1 MNNYLDRVPTL
12 DIAKF
17 TSGEKSLMKEFSNEI
32 GTSFNQTGFAI
43 IKNHGLTTETTKSL
57 YKTMIS
63 FFDLDDEKKIK
74 YYFPELYGQRG
85 YVIKGQEHAKGSSKG
100 DLKEFFHIGNP
111 VISSPKNVWPV
122 EVDNFEQVGS
132 NAFLTLENI
141 GLTILEALAIYL
153 DLNQEYFSDKVKG
166 GESIMRSIHY
176 YPLKSDDVSDGAVRA
191 AAHGDINLITLLM
204 GASADGL
211 EILTKE
217 NKWIPIRS
225 EPDQLVI
232 NVGDML
238 ERLTNNK
245 LMSTIHRVVNPSKEK
260 LNTSRYSI
268 PFFMHPKPEMDLS
281 CLENCI
287 DKNNPKSFEDT
298 TAGQFLEERLKEI
311 GLKK

>member
-1 MNNYLDRVPTL
+1 MSDYLSKVPTL
-12 DIAKF
+12 DISKF
-17 TSGEKSLMKEFSNEI
+17 TDGDNDDIKSFSQDLGI
-32 GTSFNQTGFAI
+32 SFNQTGFAI
-43 IKNHGLTTETTKSL
+43 IKNHGLTQEITTNL
-57 YKTMIS
+57 YSKVQS
-63 FFDLDDEKKIK
+63 FFELDDEKKIK

-85 YVIKGQEHAKGSSKG
+85 YVVKGQEHAKGSSKG

-111 VISSPKNVWPV
+111 EISNPKNIWPIEIDYFE
-122 EVDNFEQVGS
+122 EVGT

-141 GLTILEALAIYL
+141 GLTLLKAIAIYL
-153 DLNQEYFSDKVKG
+153 NIEEDYFTNKVKG

-176 YPLKSDDVSDGAVRA
+176 YPLKEEDVEDGSVRA

-217 NKWIPIRS
+217 EKWIPIIS

-238 ERLTNNK
+238 ERLTNKK
-245 LMSTIHRVVNPSKEK
+245 LMSTVHRVVNPSKEK

-268 PFFMHPKPEMDLS
+268 PFFMHPKPEMDLT
-281 CLENCI
+281 CLSNCI
-287 DKNNPKSFEDT
+287 DESNPKSYDDM
-298 TAGQFLEERLKEI
+298 TAGQFLEERLREI

>member
-1 MNNYLDRVPTL
+1 MSDYLSKVPTL
-12 DIAKF
+12 DISKF
-17 TSGEKSLMKEFSNEI
+17 TDGDNDDIKSFSQDLGI
-32 GTSFNQTGFAI
+32 SFNQTGFAI
-43 IKNHGLTTETTKSL
+43 IKNHGLTQEITTNL
-57 YKTMIS
+57 YSKVQS
-63 FFDLDDEKKIK
+63 FFELDDEKKIK

-85 YVIKGQEHAKGSSKG
+85 YVVKGQEHAKGSSKG

-111 VISSPKNVWPV
+111 EISNPKNIWPI
-122 EVDNFEQVGS
+122 EIDNFEEVGT

-141 GLTILEALAIYL
+141 GLTLLKAIAIYL
-153 DLNQEYFSDKVKG
+153 NIEEDYFTNKVKG

-176 YPLKSDDVSDGAVRA
+176 YPLKEEDVEDGAVRA
-191 AAHGDINLITLLM
+191 AAHGDINIITLLM

-217 NKWIPIRS
+217 EKWIPIIS

-238 ERLTNNK
+238 ERLTNKK
-245 LMSTIHRVVNPSKEK
+245 LMSTVHRVVNPSKEK

-268 PFFMHPKPEMDLS
+268 PFFMHPKPEMDLT
-281 CLENCI
+281 CLSNCI
-287 DKNNPKSFEDT
+287 DESNPKSYDDM
-298 TAGQFLEERLKEI
+298 TAGQFLEERLREI

>member
-12 DIAKF
+12 DVAKF
-17 TSGEKSLMKEFSNEI
+17 SSGDKSLMKEFSDEI

-43 IKNHGLTTETTKSL
+43 IKNHGLRPETTKNL

-63 FFDLDDEKKIK
+63 FFELEDEKKIK

-111 VISSPKNVWPV
+111 VISRPKNVWPI
-122 EVDNFEQVGS
+122 EVDDFEKVGS

-141 GLTILEALAIYL
+141 GLTILEAIAIYL
-153 DLNQEYFSDKVKG
+153 DLNKDYFSDKVKG

-176 YPLKSDDVSDGAVRA
+176 YPLKSDDISDGAVRA

-225 EPDQLVI
+225 KPDQLVV

-238 ERLTNNK
+238 ERLTNKK
-245 LMSTIHRVVNPSKEK
+245 LMSTVHRVVNPSKGK

-287 DKNNPKSFEDT
+287 TENTPKSFEDT

>member
-1 MNNYLDRVPTL
+1 MSDYLSKVPTL
-12 DIAKF
+12 DISKF
-17 TSGEKSLMKEFSNEI
+17 TSGNQDLVEEFSEDLGN
-32 GTSFNQTGFAI
+32 SFNQTGFAI
-43 IKNHGLTTETTKSL
+43 IKNHGLTEETTRNL
-57 YKTMIS
+57 YSSIQT
-63 FFDLDDEKKIK
+63 FFELDDEKKVK

-111 VISSPKNVWPV
+111 AISNPKNIWPI
-122 EVDNFEQVGS
+122 EVDQFEEIGT

-141 GLTILEALAIYL
+141 GLTILEAIALFLNL
-153 DLNQEYFSDKVKG
+153 DKNYFENKVKG

-176 YPLKSDDVSDGAVRA
+176 YPLKEEDVQDGAVRA
-191 AAHGDINLITLLM
+191 GAHGDINLITLLM

-217 NKWIPIRS
+217 DKWIPIIS

-238 ERLTNNK
+238 ERLTNKK
-245 LMSTIHRVVNPSKEK
+245 LMSTVHRVVNPSKEK

-268 PFFMHPKPEMDLS
+268 PFFMHPRPEMDLTS
-281 CLENCI
+281 LENCI
-287 DKNNPKSFEDT
+287 DDQNPKSFDDM
-298 TAGQFLEERLKEI
+298 TAGEFLEQRLREI

>member
-1 MNNYLDRVPTL
+1 MSDYLSKVPTL
-12 DIAKF
+12 DISKF
-17 TSGEKSLMKEFSNEI
+17 TDGDNDDIKSFSQDLGI
-32 GTSFNQTGFAI
+32 SFNQTGFAI
-43 IKNHGLTTETTKSL
+43 IKNHGLTQEITTNL
-57 YKTMIS
+57 YSKVQS
-63 FFDLDDEKKIK
+63 FFELDDEKKIK

-85 YVIKGQEHAKGSSKG
+85 YVVKGQEHAKGSSKG

-111 VISSPKNVWPV
+111 EISNPKNIRPIEIDTFE
-122 EVDNFEQVGS
+122 EVGT

-141 GLTILEALAIYL
+141 GLTLLKAIAIYL
-153 DLNQEYFSDKVKG
+153 NIEEDYFTNKVKG

-176 YPLKSDDVSDGAVRA
+176 YTLKEEDVEDDAVRA

-217 NKWIPIRS
+217 EKWIPIIS

-238 ERLTNNK
+238 ERLTNKK
-245 LMSTIHRVVNPSKEK
+245 LMSTVHRVVNPSKEK

-268 PFFMHPKPEMDLS
+268 PFFMHPKPEMDLT
-281 CLENCI
+281 CLSNCI
-287 DKNNPKSFEDT
+287 DESNPKSYDDM
-298 TAGQFLEERLKEI
+298 TAGQFLEERLREI

>member
-12 DIAKF
+12 DVAKF
-17 TSGEKSLMKEFSNEI
+17 TSGDKSLMKEFSDEI

-43 IKNHGLTTETTKSL
+43 IKNHGLRPETTKNL

-63 FFDLDDEKKIK
+63 FFELEDEKKIK

-111 VISSPKNVWPV
+111 VISRPKNVWPI
-122 EVDNFEQVGS
+122 EVDDFEKVGS

-141 GLTILEALAIYL
+141 GLTILEAIAIYL
-153 DLNQEYFSDKVKG
+153 DLNQDYFSDKVKG

-176 YPLKSDDVSDGAVRA
+176 YPLKSDDISDGAVRA

-225 EPDQLVI
+225 EPDQLVV

-238 ERLTNNK
+238 ERLTNKK
-245 LMSTIHRVVNPSKEK
+245 LMSTIHRVVNPSKGK

-287 DKNNPKSFEDT
+287 TENTPKSFEDT